1 MAKLIKK
8 KGCLL
13 VIIALVVVLTGCNSH
28 YKKVTSEKY
37 SSNISTKQWIE
48 DIDYLSKNL
57 PKVHKSL
64 YHSIKKEDFNKEI
77 QSLKNDVPKLKD
89 YEIKCR
95 LSQIVA
101 SIGDAHTSL
110 NLGFNNSNTY
120 PLVLR
125 WYNEDLR
132 IVAADKEHKD
142 ILGKKLVSINSVA
155 IDEIIK
161 KVNSLISHENDQ
173 WLKVMN
179 VQYVLMPDVLKL
191 LGVTSDEKLEFTL
204 KDDDNKISKI
214 ELFPKT
220 LTTDNTIRVIDDM
233 PVKPL
238 MLQYN
243 VNDLTERL
251 YWYKYI
257 AEDKILYFQ
266 YNQCIDKDVA
276 QRYGYKDY
284 KNYPVFQ
291 KFTEGLLNEITDK
304 NIDKFVVDLRN
315 NTGGDS
321 RLMTEFVNK
330 IAGIDKLKGK
340 IYVIIGRE
348 TFSSGLMAAVDLMNN
363 TKAAFYGE
371 PSGGNVNGF
380 GDIKNLVLPN
390 SKLQLS
396 YSTKYFSLSDK
407 FNENFIPDVMVEQNF
422 NDYKQGIDDVYEAIK
437 SRR

>member
-1 MAKLIKK
+1 MANLVKNKAFVLI
-8 KGCLL
+8 
-13 VIIALVVVLTGCNSH
+13 VIVLTIALTGCNSSD
-28 YKKVTSEKY
+28 KKVLSENS
-37 SSNISTKQWIE
+37 SSNIKTQQWIE

-57 PKVHKSL
+57 PKVHKNL
-64 YHSIKKEDFNKEI
+64 YHSIKKEVFNKEI
-77 QSLKNDVPKLKD
+77 LNLKNDVPKLKD

-110 NLGFNNSNTY
+110 NLGFNNSNAY

-142 ILGKKLVSINSVA
+142 VLGKKLVSINSVA

-161 KVNSLISHENDQ
+161 KVNSLISHENNQ

-214 ELFPKT
+214 ELLPKT
-220 LTTDNTIRVIDDM
+220 LTMENTIRVIDEM

-238 MLQYN
+238 RLQYN

-257 AEDKILYFQ
+257 DEDKILYFQ

-276 QRYGYKDY
+276 ERYGYKDY

-291 KFTEGLLNEITDK
+291 KFTEGLLNEIADK

-330 IAGIDKLKGK
+330 IASIDKLKGK
-340 IYVIIGRE
+340 IYVMIGRE

-371 PSGGNVNGF
+371 PSGGNVKSY

-390 SKLQLS
+390 SKLQIS

-437 SRR
+437 SKS